1 MMKENEKK
9 AVLLS
14 AEPPSHE
21 QEERFLSFLRK
32 KYGEE
37 VTLEWQESLK
47 YPGGFQLV
55 IGSEV

>member
-32 KYGEE
+32 KYGMSRAG
-37 VTLEWQESLK
+37 VRALKKHPDESE
-47 YPGGFQLV
+47 
-55 IGSEV
+55 I